1 MNTELRVV
9 TYQGKRAYFHQWL
22 KKTNDEEQYRCEHSY
37 ALIELEDG
45 TLREVS
51 FAQIKFDN

>member
-22 KKTNDEEQYRCEHSY
+22 KKAFDDEQYKCEHSF

-45 TLREVS
+45 TLLEVE
-51 FAQIKFDN
+51 FVRIKFDN